1 MPSQRKRIGYLPD
14 KEVHELI
21 EKICLENNISQS
33 KVTGILVEEALRSR
47 GALKSKSINLSMSE
61 NTKIDEFY
69 KNNSQS
75 FQSYSKDEVLLN
87 HFNKKNL
94 KEDLQMI
101 HEFIE
106 YKFFKTVMN
115 NHNN

>member
-14 KEVHELI
+14 KKVHEII

-47 GALKSKSINLSMSE
+47 GAFKSHNINFSLGE

-75 FQSYSKDEVLLN
+75 FQSSKDEVLLN
-87 HFNKKNL
+87 HLNKKNL

-106 YKFFKTVMN
+106 YKFFKTVINKYN
-115 NHNN
+115 N